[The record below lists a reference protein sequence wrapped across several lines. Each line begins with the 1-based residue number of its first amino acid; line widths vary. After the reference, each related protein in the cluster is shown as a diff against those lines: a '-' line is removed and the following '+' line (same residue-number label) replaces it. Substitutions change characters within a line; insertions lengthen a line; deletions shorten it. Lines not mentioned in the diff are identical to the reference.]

1 MHYLVVSFSHK
12 NSTLAIREKLAF
24 VNETA
29 QLDAMRLLNTDPCIS
44 ESMVLSTCN
53 RVEIVCSCNDTEA
66 AADALFALLSHHSGL
81 SRSEL
86 HERADMFEDEGGI
99 HHLFSVASS
108 LDSMVVG
115 ETQIAGQLKDAF
127 KLSQDNGFSAQKIA
141 RAMNYAFKC
150 AAEVRN
156 ATNISSKPVSVASVA
171 VAKVKESIGDVSGKK
186 ALVIGSGE
194 MSVITC
200 KHLSA
205 QGVEV
210 TVMNRTFEKAEV
222 IARECNARVRSYE
235 ELAYA
240 INENELLFTATGSI
254 TPIITDE
261 MIKPC
266 PYERFWFDMAVPR
279 DIECDP
285 ELWSIR
291 LFYVDDLKEIV
302 SENIALREDEAK
314 LSYVIVRRHVIQF
327 FEWLKTLSVE
337 PLIKSMY
344 VRASDAAMKES
355 SRVINNGYIPKEYEY
370 AVQKA
375 TLQALKRFLHP
386 FAERMRDGSDP
397 MRVDTLIESMSFLMD
412 QEEGFDL
419 SKNSCTYLPKGN

>member
-1 MHYLVVSFSHK
+1 MHYLIVSFSHK

-24 VNETA
+24 VDEAA
-29 QLDAMRLLNTDPCIS
+29 QLNAMKHLNASPYIS
-44 ESMVLSTCN
+44 ESMILSTCN
-53 RVEIVCSCNDTEA
+53 RVEVFCSCSDTESA
-66 AADALFALLSHHSGL
+66 KEELFFLLTRHSGL
-81 SRSEL
+81 SHTEL
-86 HERADMFEDEGGI
+86 YSRADIFDDEGGI

-115 ETQIAGQLKDAF
+115 ETQISGQLKDAF
-127 KLSQDNGFSAQKIA
+127 KLSQENGYSAQKIA
-141 RAMNYAFKC
+141 WAMNYALKC

-171 VAKVKESIGDVSGKK
+171 IAKVKESIGDVRGKK

-205 QGVEV
+205 QGVDI
-210 TVMNRTFEKAEV
+210 TIMNRTFEKAEA
-222 IARECNARVRSYE
+222 IAQECNARVRSFE

-240 INENELLFTATGSI
+240 INENELLFTATGSL

-261 MIKPC
+261 MIKSTT
-266 PYERFWFDMAVPR
+266 YDRYWFDMAVPR
-279 DIECDP
+279 DIECDAS
-285 ELWSIR
+285 LWSIK
-291 LFYVDDLKEIV
+291 LFHVDDLKSIV

-314 LSYVIVRRHVIQF
+314 LSYVIIRHHVTLF

-337 PLIKSMY
+337 PLIKNIY
-344 VRASDAAMKES
+344 LRANEASRQES
-355 SRVINNGYIPKEYEY
+355 KRVIENGYIPKEYE
-370 AVQKA
+370 AALQKA
-375 TLQALKRFLHP
+375 TLQTLKRFLHP

-397 MRVDTLIESMSFLMD
+397 MRIDTLIEAMSFLMD
-412 QEEGFDL
+412 EEDGSDL
-419 SKNSCTYLPKGN
+419 SQKSCNYYPKGK

>member
-1 MHYLVVSFSHK
+1 MHYLIVSFSHK

-24 VNETA
+24 VDEA
-29 QLDAMRLLNTDPCIS
+29 SQLNAMKQLNASPYIS

-53 RVEIVCSCNDTEA
+53 RVEVFCSCNDTDA
-66 AADALFALLSHHSGL
+66 AKEELFFLLTKHSGL
-81 SRSEL
+81 SHTEL
-86 HERADMFEDEGGI
+86 YSRADIFDDEGGI

-115 ETQIAGQLKDAF
+115 ETQISGQLKDAF
-127 KLSQDNGFSAQKIA
+127 KLSQENGYSAQKIA

-171 VAKVKESIGDVSGKK
+171 IAKVKESLGDVAGKK

-205 QGVEV
+205 QGVDV
-210 TVMNRTFEKAEV
+210 TIMNRTFEKAEA
-222 IARECNARVRSYE
+222 IAKECNARVRSYE
-235 ELAYA
+235 ELLYA
-240 INENELLFTATGSI
+240 INENELLFTATGSL
-254 TPIITDE
+254 TPIITEE
-261 MIKPC
+261 MIKPTTFDR
-266 PYERFWFDMAVPR
+266 YWFDMAVPR

-285 ELWSIR
+285 SLWSIN

-314 LSYVIVRRHVIQF
+314 LSYVIIRRHVALF

-337 PLIKSMY
+337 PLIKNMY
-344 VRASDAAMKES
+344 LKAYEAALQES
-355 SRVINNGYIPKEYEY
+355 NRVIGNGYIPKEYETELH
-370 AVQKA
+370 KA
-375 TLQALKRFLHP
+375 TLQTLKRFLHP

-397 MRVDTLIESMSFLMD
+397 MRIDTLIEAMSFLMN
-412 QEEGFDL
+412 EEDGEDL
-419 SKNSCTYLPKGN
+419 SQKSCNYYPKGK

>member
-1 MHYLVVSFSHK
+1 MHYLIVSFSHK

-24 VNETA
+24 VDESA
-29 QLDAMRLLNTDPCIS
+29 QIRAMKALNGNPCIS

-53 RVEIVCSCNDTEA
+53 RVEIVCSCSDVQA
-66 AADALFALLSHHSGL
+66 ASDALFALLASHSGL
-81 SRSEL
+81 SAHEL
-86 HERADMFEDEGGI
+86 HERADVFDDEGGI

-115 ETQIAGQLKDAF
+115 ETQIAGQLKDAH
-127 KLSQDNGFSAQKIA
+127 KLSVDNGFSAQKIS
-141 RAMNYAFKC
+141 RAMMYAFKC

-171 VAKVKESIGDVSGKK
+171 VAKLKESMGDIRGKK

-205 QGVEV
+205 QGVDV
-210 TVMNRTFEKAEV
+210 TVMNRTFEKAEA
-222 IARECNARVRSYE
+222 IASECNARARSFE
-235 ELAYA
+235 EISHA
-240 INENELLFTATGSI
+240 INENELLFTATGSL
-254 TPIITDE
+254 TPIITDD
-261 MIKPC
+261 MIKPVLF
-266 PYERFWFDMAVPR
+266 ERYWFDMAVPR
-279 DIECDP
+279 DIECDAA
-285 ELWSIR
+285 LWSIN

-314 LSYVIVRRHVIQF
+314 LSYVIIRRHVVGF
-327 FEWLKTLSVE
+327 FEWLKTLSIE

-344 VRASDAAMKES
+344 LKATNAAHEES
-355 SRVINNGYIPKEYEY
+355 MRVIENGYIPKEYEY

-397 MRVDTLIESMSFLMD
+397 MRVDTLIESMSFLMN
-412 QEEGFDL
+412 QEEGSDL
-419 SKNSCTYLPKGN
+419 SQTSCTYYPKGK

>member
-1 MHYLVVSFSHK
+1 MHYLIVSFSHK

-24 VNETA
+24 VDEKARIN
-29 QLDAMRLLNTDPCIS
+29 AMRELNANLHIS
-44 ESMVLSTCN
+44 ESMILSTCN

-66 AADALFALLSHHSGL
+66 AGDTLFELLEKHSGL
-81 SRSEL
+81 SRDEL
-86 HERADMFEDEGGI
+86 RERADIFDDEGGI

-115 ETQIAGQLKDAF
+115 ETQIAGQLKDAY
-127 KLSQDNGFSAQKIA
+127 KLSVDNGFSAQKIG
-141 RAMNYAFKC
+141 RAMSYAFKC
-150 AAEVRN
+150 AADVRN

-171 VAKVKESIGDVSGKK
+171 VSKIKESVGDVSGKK

-205 QGVEV
+205 QGVDV
-210 TVMNRTFEKAEV
+210 TVMNRTFEKAEA
-222 IARECNARVRSYE
+222 IAQECNARVRSFE
-235 ELAYA
+235 EIEYA
-240 INENELLFTATGSI
+240 INEYELLFTATGSI

-261 MIKPC
+261 MIKSC
-266 PYERFWFDMAVPR
+266 SFERYWFDMAVPR
-279 DIECDP
+279 DIECDS
-285 ELWSIR
+285 EKWSIH

-302 SENIALREDEAK
+302 CENIALREDEAK
-314 LSYVIVRRHVIQF
+314 LSYVIVRRHVTVF

-337 PLIKSMY
+337 PLIKNMY
-344 VRASDAAMKES
+344 LRASGAALEES
-355 SRVINNGYIPKEYEY
+355 TRVIENGYIPKEYEH
-370 AVQKA
+370 AVNKA

-397 MRVDTLIESMSFLMD
+397 MRVDALIESMSFLMN
-412 QEEGFDL
+412 QEEGDDL
-419 SKNSCTYLPKGN
+419 SRNSCTYYPKGK

>member
-1 MHYLVVSFSHK
+1 MHYLIVSFSHK

-24 VNETA
+24 VDETA
-29 QLDAMRLLNTDPCIS
+29 QLSAMKQLNSTPCIS

-53 RVEIVCSCNDTEA
+53 RVEIFCSCNDTESA
-66 AADALFALLSHHSGL
+66 KEELFSLLTKHSGL
-81 SRSEL
+81 SHEEL
-86 HERADMFEDEGGI
+86 YSRADIFDDEGGI

-115 ETQIAGQLKDAF
+115 ETQISGQLKDAF
-127 KLSQDNGFSAQKIA
+127 KLSQENGFSAQKIS

-171 VAKVKESIGDVSGKK
+171 IAKVKESVGDVSGKK

-205 QGVEV
+205 QGVDV
-210 TVMNRTFEKAEV
+210 TVMNRTFEKAEA
-222 IARECNARVRSYE
+222 IAKECNARVRSFE
-235 ELAYA
+235 EIGYA
-240 INENELLFTATGSI
+240 INENELLFTATGSL
-254 TPIITDE
+254 TPIITDD
-261 MIKPC
+261 MIKPVLFDR
-266 PYERFWFDMAVPR
+266 YWFDMAVPR
-279 DIECDP
+279 DIECDS
-285 ELWSIR
+285 ELWTIA

-314 LSYVIVRRHVIQF
+314 LSYVIIRRHVVAF
-327 FEWLKTLSVE
+327 FEWLKTQTVE
-337 PLIKSMY
+337 PLIKNMY
-344 VRASDAAMKES
+344 LKAHDAALQEAT
-355 SRVINNGYIPKEYEY
+355 RVIENGYIPKEYEH

-375 TLQALKRFLHP
+375 TLQTLKRFLHP

-397 MRVDTLIESMSFLMD
+397 MRVDTLIEAMSFLMN
-412 QEEGFDL
+412 QEEGDDL
-419 SKNSCTYLPKGN
+419 SQTSCTYYPKGK

>member
-1 MHYLVVSFSHK
+1 MHYLIISFSHK

-24 VNETA
+24 VDEAA
-29 QLDAMRLLNTDPCIS
+29 QISGMKELNSDTHIS

-53 RVEIVCSCNDTEA
+53 RVEIFCSCNDPEA
-66 AADALFALLSHHSGL
+66 ASEAVFALLSKRSAL

-86 HERADMFEDEGGI
+86 HERADIFDDEGCI

-127 KLSQDNGFSAQKIA
+127 KLSQDNGLSSQKIA
-141 RAMNYAFKC
+141 RAMSYAFKC

-171 VAKVKESIGDVSGKK
+171 VAKVKENVGDLSDKR

-200 KHLSA
+200 KHLVA
-205 QGVEV
+205 QGVDV
-210 TVMNRTFEKAEV
+210 TIMNRTFEKAET
-222 IARECNARVRSYE
+222 IANECDARVRSFE
-235 ELAYA
+235 ELSHAV
-240 INENELLFTATGSI
+240 NEYELLFTSTGSLH
-254 TPIITDE
+254 PIITE
-261 MIKPC
+261 SMVRPC
-266 PYERFWFDMAVPR
+266 EFTRYWFDMAVPR
-279 DIECDP
+279 DIECNNEIWD
-285 ELWSIR
+285 IQ
-291 LFYVDDLKEIV
+291 LFQVDDLKEIV

-314 LSYVIVRRHVIQF
+314 LSYVIVRRHVLGF

-344 VRASDAAMKES
+344 VQAYQAATEEAT
-355 SRVINNGYIPKEYEY
+355 RVIDRGYIPKEYEY
-370 AVQKA
+370 AVRKA
-375 TLQALKRFLHP
+375 TEQALKRFLHP

-397 MRVDTLIESMSFLMD
+397 MRVDTLIESMSFLMNE
-412 QEEGFDL
+412 EEGSDL
-419 SKNSCTYLPKGN
+419 SQNSCIYLPKGK

>member
-1 MHYLVVSFSHK
+1 MHYLIVSFSHK
-12 NSTLAIREKLAF
+12 NSTLGIREKLAF

-29 QLDAMRLLNTDPCIS
+29 QLNAMKQLNASPYIS

-53 RVEIVCSCNDTEA
+53 RVEIFCSSSDTEMA
-66 AADALFALLSHHSGL
+66 KDELFLLLTKHSGL
-81 SRSEL
+81 SHVEL
-86 HERADMFEDEGGI
+86 YSRADTFDDEGCI

-115 ETQIAGQLKDAF
+115 ETQISGQLKDAF
-127 KLSQDNGFSAQKIA
+127 KLSQENGFSAQKIA
-141 RAMNYAFKC
+141 RAMSYAFKC

-171 VAKVKESIGDVSGKK
+171 IAKVKESAGDVSGKK

-205 QGVEV
+205 QGVDV
-210 TVMNRTFEKAEV
+210 TVMNRTFEKAEA
-222 IARECNARVRSYE
+222 IARECNARVRSFE
-235 ELAYA
+235 EIAYA

-254 TPIITDE
+254 TPIITDD
-261 MIKPC
+261 MIKPTS
-266 PYERFWFDMAVPR
+266 YDRYWFDMAVPR
-279 DIECDP
+279 DIECDSS
-285 ELWSIR
+285 LWSIR

-314 LSYVIVRRHVIQF
+314 LSYVIIRRHVTLF

-344 VRASDAAMKES
+344 LKASEAAEQES
-355 SRVINNGYIPKEYEY
+355 NRVIENGYIPKEYEY

-386 FAERMRDGSDP
+386 FAERMRDGSDA
-397 MRVDTLIESMSFLMD
+397 MRIDTLIESMSFLMN
-412 QEEGFDL
+412 EEAGEEL
-419 SKNSCTYLPKGN
+419 SQSTCTFIPKGK

>member
-1 MHYLVVSFSHK
+1 MHYLIVSFSHK

-24 VNETA
+24 VDDMARLNG
-29 QLDAMRLLNTDPCIS
+29 MRELNSNPHIS
-44 ESMVLSTCN
+44 ESMILSTCN
-53 RVEIVCSCNDTEA
+53 RVEIVCSCNETELA
-66 AADALFALLSHHSGL
+66 IEAVFSLLANHSGL
-81 SRSEL
+81 TPHEL
-86 HERADMFEDEGGI
+86 HERADVFDDEGGI

-115 ETQIAGQLKDAF
+115 ETQIAGQLKDAY
-127 KLSQDNGFSAQKIA
+127 KLSVDNGFSAQKIG
-141 RAMNYAFKC
+141 RAMSYAFKC

-156 ATNISSKPVSVASVA
+156 ATNISSKPVSIASVA
-171 VAKVKESIGDVSGKK
+171 VAKVKESAGDVSGKK

-205 QGVEV
+205 QGVDV
-210 TVMNRTFEKAEV
+210 TVMNRTFEKAEA
-222 IARECNARVRSYE
+222 IALECNARVRSYE
-235 ELAYA
+235 EIAYA
-240 INENELLFTATGSI
+240 INEHELLFTATGSL
-254 TPIITDE
+254 TPIITEE

-266 PYERFWFDMAVPR
+266 GFERYWFDMAVPR

-314 LSYVIVRRHVIQF
+314 LSYVIIRRHVVGF

-337 PLIKSMY
+337 PLIKNMY
-344 VRASDAAMKES
+344 LRASDAALRES
-355 SRVINNGYIPKEYEY
+355 MRVMDSGYIPREYEH
-370 AVQKA
+370 AIHKA

-397 MRVDTLIESMSFLMD
+397 MRVDALIESMSFLMN
-412 QEEGFDL
+412 QEEGDDL
-419 SKNSCTYLPKGN
+419 SQNSCTYYPKGK

>member
-1 MHYLVVSFSHK
+1 MHYLIVSFSHK

-24 VNETA
+24 VDEAA
-29 QLDAMRLLNTDPCIS
+29 QLRAMEALNSNPCIS

-53 RVEIVCSCNDTEA
+53 RVEVVCSCSDTQA
-66 AADALFALLSHHSGL
+66 ASTALFALLSRHSGL
-81 SRSEL
+81 TAQEL
-86 HERADMFEDEGGI
+86 HERADIFDDEGGI

-115 ETQIAGQLKDAF
+115 ETQIAGQLKDAY
-127 KLSQDNGFSAQKIA
+127 KLSVDNGFSAQKIS
-141 RAMNYAFKC
+141 RAMSYAFKC

-171 VAKVKESIGDVSGKK
+171 VAKVKESVGEISGKK

-205 QGVEV
+205 QGADV
-210 TVMNRTFEKAEV
+210 TVMNRTFEKAEA
-222 IARECNARVRSYE
+222 IAQECNARVRSFE

-240 INENELLFTATGSI
+240 VNENELLFTATGSL

-261 MIKPC
+261 MVKPT
-266 PYERFWFDMAVPR
+266 PFERHWFDMAVPR
-279 DIECDP
+279 DIECDAA
-285 ELWSIR
+285 LWSIR

-314 LSYVIVRRHVIQF
+314 LSYVIVRRHVIGF
-327 FEWLKTLSVE
+327 FEWLKTLSIE
-337 PLIKSMY
+337 PLIKNMY
-344 VRASDAAMKES
+344 LKASDAAFQES
-355 SRVINNGYIPKEYEY
+355 TRVIENGYIPKEYEH
-370 AVQKA
+370 ALHKA

-397 MRVDTLIESMSFLMD
+397 MRVDTLIESMSFLMN
-412 QEEGFDL
+412 QEEGSDL
-419 SKNSCTYLPKGN
+419 SQTSCTYYPKGK

>member
-1 MHYLVVSFSHK
+1 MHYLIVSFSHK

-24 VNETA
+24 VDETA
-29 QLDAMRLLNTDPCIS
+29 QIRAMEALNATPCIS

-53 RVEIVCSCNDTEA
+53 RVEIVCSCSDVQA
-66 AADALFALLSHHSGL
+66 ASDALFTLLASHSGL
-81 SRSEL
+81 SAHEL
-86 HERADMFEDEGGI
+86 HERADIFDDEGGI

-115 ETQIAGQLKDAF
+115 ETQIAGQLKDAH
-127 KLSQDNGFSAQKIA
+127 KLSVDNGFSAQKIS
-141 RAMNYAFKC
+141 RAMMYAFKC

-171 VAKVKESIGDVSGKK
+171 VAKVKESVGDISGKK

-205 QGVEV
+205 QGVDV
-210 TVMNRTFEKAEV
+210 TVMNRTFEKAEA
-222 IARECNARVRSYE
+222 IAAECNARVRSFE
-235 ELAYA
+235 EITYA
-240 INENELLFTATGSI
+240 INENELLFTATGSLS
-254 TPIITDE
+254 PIITDD
-261 MIKPC
+261 MIKPV
-266 PYERFWFDMAVPR
+266 PFERYWFDMAVPR
-279 DIECDP
+279 DIECDAA
-285 ELWSIR
+285 LWSIN

-314 LSYVIVRRHVIQF
+314 LSYVIIRRHVVGF
-327 FEWLKTLSVE
+327 FEWLKTLSIE
-337 PLIKSMY
+337 PLIKNMYLKASNAAQQESM
-344 VRASDAAMKES
+344 
-355 SRVINNGYIPKEYEY
+355 RVIENGYIPKEYEY
-370 AVQKA
+370 ALQKA

-397 MRVDTLIESMSFLMD
+397 MRVDALIEAMSFLMN
-412 QEEGFDL
+412 QEEGSDL
-419 SKNSCTYLPKGN
+419 SQTSCTYYPKGK

>member
-1 MHYLVVSFSHK
+1 MHYLIASFSHK

-24 VNETA
+24 VDDTA
-29 QLDAMRLLNTDPCIS
+29 RLNAMQTLNANSCIS

-53 RVEIVCSCNDTEA
+53 RVEIVCSCNDTELA
-66 AADALFALLSHHSGL
+66 IEAVFKLLSHHSGL
-81 SRSEL
+81 TPHEL
-86 HERADMFEDEGGI
+86 QERADIFDDEGGI

-115 ETQIAGQLKDAF
+115 ETQIAGQLKDAY
-127 KLSQDNGFSAQKIA
+127 KLSQENGYSAQKIS
-141 RAMNYAFKC
+141 RAMSYAFKC
-150 AAEVRN
+150 AADVRN
-156 ATNISSKPVSVASVA
+156 ATNISSKPVSIASVA
-171 VAKVKESIGDVSGKK
+171 VAKVKESVGDVSGKK

-205 QGVEV
+205 QGVDV
-210 TVMNRTFEKAEV
+210 TVMNRTFEKAEA
-222 IARECNARVRSYE
+222 IALECNARVRSFE
-235 ELAYA
+235 EIGYA

-254 TPIITDE
+254 TPIITED
-261 MIKPC
+261 MIQPTSFDR
-266 PYERFWFDMAVPR
+266 YWFDMAVPR
-279 DIECDP
+279 DIECDAAA
-285 ELWSIR
+285 WSIR

-314 LSYVIVRRHVIQF
+314 LSYVIIRRHVTFF

-337 PLIKSMY
+337 PLIKNMY
-344 VRASDAAMKES
+344 LRASDAAFQES
-355 SRVINNGYIPKEYEY
+355 MRVLENGYIPKEYEQ
-370 AVQKA
+370 AVHKA

-397 MRVDTLIESMSFLMD
+397 MRVDALIESMSFLMNR
-412 QEEGFDL
+412 EEGDDL
-419 SKNSCTYLPKGN
+419 SQNSCTYYPKGK

>member
-1 MHYLVVSFSHK
+1 MHYLIVSFSHK

-24 VNETA
+24 VDDTA
-29 QLDAMRLLNTDPCIS
+29 QLNAMKRLNETPFIS

-53 RVEIVCSCNDTEA
+53 RVEFFCSCNDTNGANE
-66 AADALFALLSHHSGL
+66 ALFSLLAQHSGL
-81 SRSEL
+81 TPQEL
-86 HERADMFEDEGGI
+86 HERADIFDDEGGI

-115 ETQIAGQLKDAF
+115 ETQISGQLKDAF
-127 KLSQDNGFSAQKIA
+127 KLSQDNGYSAQKIS

-171 VAKVKESIGDVSGKK
+171 IAQVKESVGDVRGKK

-205 QGVEV
+205 QGVDV
-210 TVMNRTFEKAEV
+210 TVMNRTFEKAEA
-222 IARECNARVRSYE
+222 IAQECNARVRSFDE
-235 ELAYA
+235 IAYA

-254 TPIITDE
+254 SPIITDE
-261 MIKPC
+261 MIKPTSFD
-266 PYERFWFDMAVPR
+266 RFWFDMAVPR
-279 DIECDP
+279 DIECDS

-314 LSYVIVRRHVIQF
+314 LSYVIIRRHVNLF
-327 FEWLKTLSVE
+327 FEWLKMLSVE
-337 PLIKSMY
+337 PLIKNMY
-344 VRASDAAMKES
+344 LRASDAAFLEAT
-355 SRVINNGYIPKEYEY
+355 RVIENRYIPKEFEH
-370 AVQKA
+370 ALQKA
-375 TLQALKRFLHP
+375 THQALKRFLHP

-397 MRVDTLIESMSFLMD
+397 MRVDALIESMSFLMN
-412 QEEGFDL
+412 QEEGDDL
-419 SKNSCTYLPKGN
+419 SQNSCTYYPKGK

>member
-1 MHYLVVSFSHK
+1 MHYLIVSFSHK

-24 VNETA
+24 VDETA
-29 QLDAMRLLNTDPCIS
+29 QLNALKQLNLNPCIS

-53 RVEIVCSCNDTEA
+53 RVEIFCSCNDTEA
-66 AADALFALLSHHSGL
+66 AAEALFSLLSKHSGL
-81 SRSEL
+81 SAHEL
-86 HERADMFEDEGGI
+86 HERADIFDDEGGI

-115 ETQIAGQLKDAF
+115 ETQISGQLKDAF
-127 KLSQDNGFSAQKIA
+127 KLSQDNGYSAQKIA
-141 RAMNYAFKC
+141 RAMSYAFKC

-171 VAKVKESIGDVSGKK
+171 IAKIKESVGDVKGKK

-205 QGVEV
+205 QGVDV
-210 TVMNRTFEKAEV
+210 TVMNRTFEKAET
-222 IARECNARVRSYE
+222 IARECNACVRSYE
-235 ELAYA
+235 EIAYA
-240 INENELLFTATGSI
+240 INENELLFTATGSLA
-254 TPIITDE
+254 PIITDE
-261 MIKPC
+261 MIKPT
-266 PYERFWFDMAVPR
+266 PFDRYWFDMAVPR
-279 DIECDP
+279 DIECDGD
-285 ELWSIR
+285 LWSIR

-314 LSYVIVRRHVIQF
+314 LSYVIIRRHVIGF

-337 PLIKSMY
+337 PLIKNMY
-344 VRASDAAMKES
+344 LRASDAALQETV
-355 SRVINNGYIPKEYEY
+355 RVTRNGYIPKEYEM
-370 AVQKA
+370 AVHKA

-397 MRVDTLIESMSFLMD
+397 MRVDALIESMSFLMN
-412 QEEGFDL
+412 QEEGDDL
-419 SKNSCTYLPKGN
+419 SQNSCTYYPKGK